1 MAREENS
8 RAGKSYPR
16 ALVYVGEG
24 HARVRGSVVKK
35 IYFKLPFLLYFS
47 FFSHRLKEKLVWQEL
62 STIISCLLPYLFTAE
77 ILNRLFL
84 NLRTGVTFH
93 EHENSA
99 NVDVTE
105 SR

>member
-8 RAGKSYPR
+8 RACKSYPR
-16 ALVYVGEG
+16 ALVYMGEG
-24 HARVRGSVVKK
+24 HARVCGSVVKT
-35 IYFKLPFLLYFS
+35 IYFELPFLLYFS
-47 FFSHRLKEKLVWQEL
+47 FFLHRLKEKLVWQEL

-84 NLRTGVTFH
+84 NLRTCVTFH

-99 NVDVTE
+99 RVDVTE